1 MLSNFG
7 QHFALA
13 VCGVSNV
20 SNVGLAL
27 IRGKSS
33 TEGGFEFSAVGNG
46 HVFVF

>member
-13 VCGVSNV
+13 VRGV
-20 SNVGLAL
+20 SNVGLAPVS
-27 IRGKSS
+27 GKRS